1 MDLSKQMEVERA
13 CTRLCN
19 EYALFVDSGRVNEFL
34 DLFAGDGAWIL
45 AGIPPMQGREA
56 MNAYFAKRDPKT
68 HSRHVASN
76 VLIDVVDEKT
86 ARGSSYATV
95 YRHVGDERTAPMNG
109 PTGVAVY
116 KDEFRLTDKGWKFQ
130 RREAVMAFVKKD

>member
-1 MDLSKQMEVERA
+1 MDLLKRMEIERA

-34 DLFAGDGAWIL
+34 DLFADDGTWIL
-45 AGIPPMQGREA
+45 AGIPSMQGRAA
-56 MNAYFAKRDPKT
+56 MNAYFTKRDPKT

-86 ARGSSYATV
+86 ARGSSYAS
-95 YRHVGDERTAPMNG
+95 
-109 PTGVAVY
+109 
-116 KDEFRLTDKGWKFQ
+116 
-130 RREAVMAFVKKD
+130 RRR